1 MKYAVKNLQPG
12 DINPAPFKSL
22 RSPLRDLLIIGE
34 NAKFARIDPAHTF
47 AIDGIGKNF
56 YASGI
61 LALMQIQHFGG
72 TSTDQR
78 FQNAYSSF
86 ITWCNA
92 HRKQTSIYEF
102 SYKSFKLPVGSL
114 LVCSKSTLLDLGH
127 LGPSHNSHGSH
138 PMPKVTRQTAR
149 PWQRP

>member
-127 LGPSHNSHGSH
+127 LGPLGLMKISSDEY
-138 PMPKVTRQTAR
+138 PV
-149 PWQRP
+149 